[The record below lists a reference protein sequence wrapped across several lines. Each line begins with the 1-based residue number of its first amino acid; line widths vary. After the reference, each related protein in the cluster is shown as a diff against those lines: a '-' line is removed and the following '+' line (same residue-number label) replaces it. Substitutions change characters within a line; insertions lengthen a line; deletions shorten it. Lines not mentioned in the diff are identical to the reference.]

1 MRIEAIAKPDR
12 AGRYRVTCSDGQI
25 LRLYRQSVEDFGL
38 CPGLELEAG
47 EFQRLLE
54 HAGELSAKMRAI
66 RILSAANV
74 SRQDLQERL
83 VRKGE
88 DPKQAQNAM
97 DWMEELNLLDDRR
110 TAKQIVERCAAKG
123 YGLARAKQTLYEKR
137 IPRELWQEALEDYPD
152 QREYMYQFLTQRLE
166 DPADRGQVKKAVD
179 ALLRR
184 GHSYS
189 DIRRVL
195 CDLGQRVEEE

>member
-12 AGRYRVTCSDGQI
+12 AGRYRVTCSDGRI

-47 EFQRLLE
+47 EYQRLLE

-195 CDLGQRVEEE
+195 YDLGQRVEEE